1 MVHIG
6 YPIVVQEGTIIVPVE
21 VVFFFRMPR
30 NDSEAGSSDEVDS
43 SQEPVFFSG
52 DSYSSLSDDS
62 DLDGVFFVL
71 AGDEGSMNGDA
82 SDSSQSNRDGGSSI
96 SSIESDDDASLSDSS
111 DFSDDLDA
119 TVEDVI
125 AGTSFVS
132 EFEDDN
138 GSFYDDDSSDYPED
152 EENEVVGGNTVN
164 RVAVANG
171 QSGGISTSLVTEPG
185 LLADGRKRRSSE
197 AENLKYKKKIR
208 MDEKE
213 NELQA
218 RKIQI
223 EETREYLR
231 GSHIECPMCLEES
244 PKIKNPMFCAFCFK
258 IVGCEPCCK
267 KWVQV
272 SKKNIVKSGSTCPL
286 CRHNFVGSFS
296 SNLIIVYET
305 EVII

>member
-1 MVHIG
+1 
-6 YPIVVQEGTIIVPVE
+6 
-21 VVFFFRMPR
+21 MPG

-43 SQEPVFFSG
+43 SQEHIFISG
-52 DSYSSLSDDS
+52 DSYLSLSDDS
-62 DLDGVFFVL
+62 DLDGVVFL
-71 AGDEGSMNGDA
+71 LTGDEGPIDSDA
-82 SDSSQSNRDGGSSI
+82 SDSSHSDREGGSSI
-96 SSIESDDDASLSDSS
+96 SSIESDDDGSLSDSS
-111 DFSDDLDA
+111 DFSSDLD
-119 TVEDVI
+119 VGEESVI

-132 EFEDDN
+132 EFDDD
-138 GSFYDDDSSDYPED
+138 SSLYDDDSSDYPEEGED
-152 EENEVVGGNTVN
+152 EVVGGNIVS
-164 RVAVANG
+164 RVVLADG
-171 QSGGISTSLVTEPG
+171 QAGGVSTSLVSEPG
-185 LLADGRKRRSSE
+185 LLGDGRKRRSSE

-223 EETREYLR
+223 EETKEYLR

-272 SKKNIVKSGSTCPL
+272 SKRNIVKSGSTCPL